1 MLKCFVAAQTRQRPF
16 LFVRPLILLVFLPLF
31 FSSQTVV
38 AQTDSI
44 DAATISG
51 TVSNGTSNSPA
62 AEGSEVTLHAYNSSY
77 TSTETI
83 TTTLTTNGRFQFN
96 ISNKPTDWVYMV
108 SMTYQDLEYSSNI
121 GSLSNHQT
129 LNLPLTIYEPT
140 SDASKIAIDRL
151 HISLTPFGDNLQ
163 ISELYT
169 FNNNGTA
176 VYTGQSGEI
185 DKGTIFINLPNNA
198 QAPTFER
205 GLGLD
210 NGYFPAPDFFQ
221 QDGRWYDTVALRPGP
236 NTLTLLVTYRLPA
249 AESVTLSRA
258 LPYPTNQVIL
268 ALPDNGISFAADGWQ
283 QQATQSTGGSDVIL
297 SFTHDGLKLGESLP
311 LIFDNALQL
320 GGNGRSPGT
329 TTPTST
335 NWIISLGILLLVAA
349 VTYRLLHFRA
359 KSATPPQPAPV
370 PTVGAVN
377 KSERKQLLFSLAD
390 LDIAFQSGKLSE
402 ADYQRQ
408 RQEIKSRL
416 HTIWEIV

>member
-1 MLKCFVAAQTRQRPF
+1 MVAQAKQRPF
-16 LFVRPLILLVFLPLF
+16 LYALSLISLVFLSLF
-31 FSSQTVV
+31 FSSQTAV

-51 TVSNGTSNSPA
+51 TVSNETTNRAA
-62 AEGSEVTLHAYNSSY
+62 AEGSVVTLHAYNSSY
-77 TSTETI
+77 TSTETV

-151 HISLTPFGDNLQ
+151 HISLTPLGDNLQ

-169 FNNNGTA
+169 FSNNGTA

-185 DKGTIFINLPNNA
+185 DEGTIFINLPNNA

-221 QDGRWYDTVALRPGP
+221 QNGSWYDTVALRPGP

-249 AESVTLSRA
+249 AESVTLSRT

-268 ALPDNGISFAADGWQ
+268 ALPDNGISFAAGGWQ
-283 QQATQSTGGSDVIL
+283 QQATQSTGGNNVIL
-297 SFTHDGLKLGESLP
+297 SYTHDGLKSGESLL
-311 LIFDNALQL
+311 LIFDNTLQL
-320 GGNGRSPGT
+320 AGNGRFPGT
-329 TTPTST
+329 NTPTST

-349 VTYRLLHFRA
+349 IVYRLLHTRA
-359 KSATPPQPAPV
+359 KHATPPQLASR
-370 PTVGAVN
+370 PTVGTASN
-377 KSERKQLLFSLAD
+377 SERKQLLFSLAD
-390 LDIAFQSGKLSE
+390 LDTAFKSGELSE
-402 ADYQRQ
+402 AEYQRK
-408 RQEIKSRL
+408 RQDIKSRL